1 LPALAGRLGRRSTD
15 TGKLGSGR
23 EFDPPDCNFPDCWM
37 SVFRLLQIAEPG
49 RRGHNV
55 APFFIPYMWKVLPV
69 TQKPDQCLGEWIDR
83 EAIAEA
89 MIPLIGQLY
98 RNNNVVTSIHGRGLI
113 NRSVIAI
120 MKAHRF
126 ARHRMAD
133 DAELSVHET
142 FPILKAM
149 SELKLGA
156 ASVDLGKMVA
166 KFKAEGNGRSIEDFV
181 KAELAEVVGKQN
193 GDAREGTDVVLYGF
207 GRIGRLLARIL
218 IEKTGGGDGLRLRAI
233 VVRKGAENDL
243 VKRAS
248 LLRRDSVHGPFDGT
262 ITIDEENN
270 TLTANG
276 NLIQVIYSNDP
287 ASIDYTQYGIK
298 NALLVDNTGKW
309 RDAEGLGQHL
319 KCPGI
324 DRVVLTAPGKGALK
338 NIVHGINHSDIG
350 ADDKIISA
358 ASCTTNAIVPVLKAV
373 NDQYGIVNGHVE
385 TVHSYTN
392 DQNLIDNFHKGSRR
406 GRSAPLNMVI
416 TETGAATA
424 AAKALPVLKGKLT
437 GNAIRV
443 PTPNVSMAIL
453 NLNLEKATTRE
464 EINEYLRQMAMHSD
478 LQKQIDFVSS
488 QEVVSTD
495 FVGSRHAGVV
505 DAEATICN
513 DNRVVLYVW
522 YDNEFGYSCQVVRVM
537 EDMAGVNPP
546 AFPR

>member
-1 LPALAGRLGRRSTD
+1 
-15 TGKLGSGR
+15 
-23 EFDPPDCNFPDCWM
+23 M
-37 SVFRLLQIAEPG
+37 
-49 RRGHNV
+49 
-55 APFFIPYMWKVLPV
+55 

-83 EAIAEA
+83 EALAEA

-98 RNNNVVTSIHGRGLI
+98 RNNNVVTSIYGRGLI

-120 MKAHRF
+120 LKAHRF
-126 ARHRMAD
+126 ARHRIAD
-133 DAELSVHET
+133 ETELSVHDT
-142 FPILKAM
+142 FQVLKTM
-149 SELKLGA
+149 SEMNLGA
-156 ASVDLGKMVA
+156 ASVDLGKLVA
-166 KFKAEGNGRSIEDFV
+166 KYKEAGNGRSLEQFV
-181 KAELAEVVGKQN
+181 REELAEVADKRHAATGHK
-193 GDAREGTDVVLYGF
+193 GTDVVLYGF

-233 VVRKGAENDL
+233 VVRKGADNDL

-270 TLTANG
+270 TITANG

-287 ASIDYTQYGIK
+287 ASVDYTQYGIE

-319 KCPGI
+319 KCPGVA
-324 DRVVLTAPGKGALK
+324 RVVLTAPGKGELK
-338 NIVHGINHSDIG
+338 NIVHGINHGDIT

-406 GRSAPLNMVI
+406 GRSAALNMVI

-453 NLNLEKATTRE
+453 NLNLEKATSRD

-478 LQKQIDFVSS
+478 LQKQIDFVNS